1 MTLHMSRHSLT
12 PAKQR
17 GMAIISALLIA
28 AVVAVIAGGMI
39 NRQSVATRDMEG
51 SQLRTQSNAVL
62 LGAVDWSRQLLQ
74 DERRRDALTRLD
86 QRWAQPIRTLPIG
99 IRNGAFEGGIED
111 EQGKFN
117 LSNLVVDGRV
127 SNVEVAVFQRLS
139 DSLGVSANA
148 SAAIIRRVIDGHTLL
163 PDVPDP
169 ATASNGFNSGRL
181 TSPGADQQPIAA
193 TRPMLRSLDDL
204 RSVSGVDVASL
215 ERLRGFVTL
224 LPATTWV
231 NGNTARAE
239 VLAAQVP
246 GLSLQKAR
254 SLIVERDAGRWFI
267 NRGDFVSRLGMPHLE
282 VQSVSVG
289 ITSDWFL
296 VHVQIERDRKTVSM
310 QALLQR
316 DQNKLPTLIWSRV
329 GA

>member
-1 MTLHMSRHSLT
+1 MALDLNRPSLR
-12 PAKQR
+12 PAQQR

-39 NRQSVATRDMEG
+39 TRQSVATREME
-51 SQLRTQSNAVL
+51 SAQLRAQSNAVL

-86 QRWAQPIRTLPIG
+86 QRWAQPILTLPVG
-99 IRNGAFEGGIED
+99 VRSGVFKGAIED

-117 LSNLVVDGRV
+117 LSNLVVEGHV
-127 SNVEVAVFQRLS
+127 SNVEVEVFQRLC
-139 DSLGVSANA
+139 DSLGVSAKA

-163 PDVPDP
+163 PDMPDP
-169 ATASNGFNSGRL
+169 ATASNTFNSGRL
-181 TSPGADQQPIAA
+181 TSPGTDQQPTAA
-193 TRPMLRSLDDL
+193 TQPMLRSLDDV
-204 RSVSGVDVASL
+204 RSVAGVDAASL

-254 SLIVERDAGRWFI
+254 SLVVERDGGHWFI
-267 NRGDFVSRLGMPHLE
+267 NRGDFVSRLGMPQLD

-296 VHVQIERDRKTVSM
+296 VRGQIERDQRSVSM

-316 DQNKLPTLIWSRV
+316 DQDKLPTVIWSRV

>member
-1 MTLHMSRHSLT
+1 MSRHTLN

-17 GMAIISALLIA
+17 GMAIIGALLIA

-39 NRQSVATRDMEG
+39 TRQNVATREMEG
-51 SQLRTQSNAVL
+51 AQLRAQGNAVL

-86 QRWAQPIRTLPIG
+86 QRWAQPIRSLPVG
-99 IRNGAFEGGIED
+99 LRNGVFEGGIED

-117 LSNLVVDGRV
+117 LSNLVVEGRV
-127 SNVEVAVFQRLS
+127 AKPEVEVFQRLS

-163 PDVPDP
+163 PDVPDT
-169 ATASNGFNSGRL
+169 ATASNTFNSGRL
-181 TSPGADQQPIAA
+181 TSPDADNQLTRA

-204 RSVSGVDVASL
+204 RSVAGVDPASL
-215 ERLRGFVTL
+215 ERLRGYVSL

-254 SLIVERDAGRWFI
+254 SLVVERDAGRWFI
-267 NRGDFVSRLGMPHLE
+267 NRGDFVSRLGMPQLD

-296 VHVQIERDRKTVSM
+296 VHGQTQRDHRSVSM

-316 DQNKLPTLIWSRV
+316 DQDKLPTLIWSRV
-329 GA
+329 GT

>member
-1 MTLHMSRHSLT
+1 MKGHSLNT
-12 PAKQR
+12 AKQR

-39 NRQSVATRDMEG
+39 TRQSVATREMEG
-51 SQLRTQSNAVL
+51 TQLRAQSSAVL

-74 DERRRDALTRLD
+74 EERRRDALTRLD
-86 QRWAQPIRTLPIG
+86 QSWAQPIRALPVG
-99 IRNGAFEGGIED
+99 IRSGVFEGAIED

-117 LSNLVVDGRV
+117 LSNLVVEGRV
-127 SNVEVAVFQRLS
+127 SNLEVAVFQRLS

-163 PDVPDP
+163 PDAVDP
-169 ATASNGFNSGRL
+169 VTATNTFASARL
-181 TSPGADQQPIAA
+181 TSPDAEHPLTKA
-193 TRPMLRSLDDL
+193 TQPMLRCLDDL
-204 RSVSGVDVASL
+204 RSVAGVDLASL
-215 ERLRGFVTL
+215 ERLRGYVTL

-239 VLAAQVP
+239 VLSAQIP

-254 SLIVERDAGRWFI
+254 SVIVERDAGRWFI
-267 NRGDFVSRLGMPHLE
+267 NRGDFVSRLGMPQLE
-282 VQSVSVG
+282 AQSVSVG

-296 VHVQIERDRKTVSM
+296 VRGQIERDHRRMSIQT
-310 QALLQR
+310 LLQR
-316 DQNKLPTLIWSRV
+316 DQSKLPTVIWSRV